1 MTITRTGDR
10 WIDQPGSLLGILN
23 AGIGV
28 SLLVGGPLRTSS
40 PSLAA
45 ARALMPMHA
54 WGVVFLLGG
63 IVCLAAHGHGRRGA
77 YAVAVGAGIHA
88 VWAATLIQAAAWDRR
103 AALTGIVVYSWLALL
118 HAVTGIRLARRA
130 D

>member
-1 MTITRTGDR
+1 MTITRDGQG

-23 AGIGV
+23 TGIGTV
-28 SLLVGGPLRTSS
+28 LIIGSPLRTSS

-45 ARALMPMHA
+45 ARDLMPIHA
-54 WGVVFLLGG
+54 WGVTFLLGG
-63 IVCLAAHGHGRRGA
+63 IICLAAHRLGRRGA
-77 YAVAVGAGIHA
+77 LAVAVGAGIHA
-88 VWAATLIQAAAWDRR
+88 VWAATLIQAATWDQR
-103 AALTGIVVYSWLALL
+103 AALTGIVVYSWIAFL